1 MDSEVENVRSKK
13 IHAIYKIVMV
23 GDSGAGKTSLLLR
36 FSDKVFNSDYRI
48 TIGVDFKTKTLDV
61 DNKHIKL

>member
-1 MDSEVENVRSKK
+1 M
-13 IHAIYKIVMV
+13 I

-36 FSDKVFNSDYRI
+36 FSDKLFNSDYKI
-48 TIGVDFKTKTLDV
+48 TIGVDFKIKTLNV